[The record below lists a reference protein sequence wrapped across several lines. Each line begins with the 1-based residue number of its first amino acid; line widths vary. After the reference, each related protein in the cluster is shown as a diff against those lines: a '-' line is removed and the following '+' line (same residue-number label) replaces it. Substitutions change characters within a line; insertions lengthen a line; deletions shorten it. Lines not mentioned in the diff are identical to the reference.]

1 MFFLGLY
8 FLPLGQVIASAD
20 SISCHFF
27 ADDRQLRY
35 SFKQHVHSALILL
48 IGCLSAVKDW
58 LAGFF
63 SFS

>member
-1 MFFLGLY
+1 MLIVFLA
-8 FLPLGQVIASAD
+8 I
-20 SISCHFF
+20 FF

-63 SFS
+63 FLLVK

>member
-8 FLPLGQVIASAD
+8 FLPLGQVIAGVD
-20 SISCHFF
+20 SISYHFF
-27 ADDRQLRY
+27 ADDSQLCY

-58 LAGFF
+58 LAGLFF
-63 SFS
+63 F

>member
-1 MFFLGLY
+1 MLIVFLA
-8 FLPLGQVIASAD
+8 I
-20 SISCHFF
+20 FF
-27 ADDRQLRY
+27 ADDSQLRY

-63 SFS
+63 FF